1 VKDDGAGIGRQYF
14 ADLIVGQV
22 FNIEFT
28 RARGEKTAGKASV
41 ATKPFQGIRID
52 VKHCGPI
59 RRGLGTTAATD
70 GQQKP
75 ARGRGTREAGNRPRR
90 KKVEERFVG
99 KSGFMVGGCRDSGS
113 TGAPYAGF
121 SAIR

>member
-1 VKDDGAGIGRQYF
+1 MRAQELAASYF
-14 ADLIVGQV
+14 KDLIVGQV

-70 GQQKP
+70 RQQER
-75 ARGRGTREAGNRPRR
+75 AGGRVTREAGNRPRR
-90 KKVEERFVG
+90 KKVEERLVG

-113 TGAPYAGF
+113 IGAPYAGF

>member
-14 ADLIVGQV
+14 KDLIVGQV

-41 ATKPFQGIRID
+41 ATKLFQGIRID

-59 RRGLGTTAATD
+59 RREW
-70 GQQKP
+70 P
-75 ARGRGTREAGNRPRR
+75 GNP
-90 KKVEERFVG
+90 ERAECLRACSYPLEIG
-99 KSGFMVGGCRDSGS
+99 SG
-113 TGAPYAGF
+113 
-121 SAIR
+121 